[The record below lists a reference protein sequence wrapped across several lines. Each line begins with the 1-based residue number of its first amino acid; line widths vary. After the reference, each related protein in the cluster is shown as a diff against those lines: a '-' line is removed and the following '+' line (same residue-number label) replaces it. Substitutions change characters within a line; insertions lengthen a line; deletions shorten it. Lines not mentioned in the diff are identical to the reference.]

1 MTEFKLVDVPD
12 MNYTSKDID
21 PDTKK
26 PTPRGKF
33 YNIIWNKHLLIGEIL
48 IRGPGNFLG
57 YRYLIKRNYFYKN
70 IIKVII
76 KIKKRLRKQ
85 LTKMDGKY

>member
-1 MTEFKLVDVPD
+1 MLVRSLIQLKIKFRYFQGGPTTMTEFKLVDVPD

-33 YNIIWNKHLLIGEIL
+33 YNII
-48 IRGPGNFLG
+48 
-57 YRYLIKRNYFYKN
+57 
-70 IIKVII
+70 
-76 KIKKRLRKQ
+76 
-85 LTKMDGKY
+85 